1 MKILGIDF
9 GLKKIGL
16 AQSEGELASPLD
28 VWYYQTLSELQDKI
42 SSFCQTQGVKRV
54 VFGLPEKSV
63 ATQPLISKINILA
76 RHLQARVKL
85 EVFFEPE
92 VYTTQTAKNK
102 LIESQQRKSRRRQ
115 DDDFAAA
122 VILQSFLDRK

>member
-1 MKILGIDF
+1 MRILGIDF

-28 VWYYQTLSELQDKI
+28 VWRYRTLSELQDKL

-63 ATQPLISKINILA
+63 ATQPLISKINVLA
-76 RHLQARVKL
+76 RHLQARTKL
-85 EVFFEPE
+85 EVFFEP
-92 VYTTQTAKNK
+92 
-102 LIESQQRKSRRRQ
+102 
-115 DDDFAAA
+115 
-122 VILQSFLDRK
+122 